1 MDFSD
6 RLVNVGYAACAA
18 IAFGSLGPW
27 AEAGPFA
34 QSGVEGIGIAA
45 LGLGLFAGY
54 VLYRWSDYP
63 NRDWLIGLGIVALM
77 CLFVTGFFTLVPSS
91 VLDRPNVSASWGLYL
106 SVLGSWAL
114 VIVTGLL
121 YRR

>member
-54 VLYRWSDYP
+54 VLYRWNDYP
-63 NRDWLIGLGIVALM
+63 NRDWLLGRGIVAAM
-77 CLFVTGFFTLVPSS
+77 CLIVTAYFALVPTS

-106 SVLGSWAL
+106 SVAGSVTL
-114 VIVTGLL
+114 VIVAGLL
-121 YRR
+121 HRR

>member
-34 QSGVEGIGIAA
+34 SSGVEGIGITA
-45 LGLGLFAGY
+45 LGLGIFAGY
-54 VLYRWSDYP
+54 VLYRWNDYP
-63 NRDWLIGLGIVALM
+63 NRDWLIGLGIVAVM
-77 CLFVTGFFTLVPSS
+77 CLIVTAYFSLVPSS

-106 SVLGSWAL
+106 SVAGSVAL
-114 VIVTGLL
+114 VAVTGLL